1 MTRLLPLSFAALTV
15 AVAGIAN
22 ADKLGL
28 GKASTADKGA
38 TITAKAHSE
47 NSAIRREMPKNDDYQ
62 SIMRRAGGGGSSPS
76 CCPADFDC
84 NGIVD
89 ASDLAT
95 LLGSWG
101 PCSGCQ
107 ADINQDGQ
115 VDASDLATLLGS
127 WGVCV
132 G

>member
-1 MTRLLPLSFAALTV
+1 MNRYVPVTLAAVAV

-28 GKASTADKGA
+28 SKPSFGTDVKARVAANTETK
-38 TITAKAHSE
+38 
-47 NSAIRREMPKNDDYQ
+47 REMPKNDDYQ

-101 PCSGCQ
+101 ACSGCQ

>member
-1 MTRLLPLSFAALTV
+1 MNRYVPVTLAALAI

-28 GKASTADKGA
+28 GKASMAPTA
-38 TITAKAHSE
+38 SE
-47 NSAIRREMPKNDDYQ
+47 SKERVAARSDNKREMPKNDDYQ

-101 PCSGCQ
+101 SCSGCQ

>member
-1 MTRLLPLSFAALTV
+1 MQCLVFVTLVVVAI

-28 GKASTADKGA
+28 GKPSIGTE
-38 TITAKAHSE
+38 AKERVAARTE
-47 NSAIRREMPKNDDYQ
+47 TKREMPKNDDYQ
-62 SIMRRAGGGGSSPS
+62 SIMRRAGGGGSSPA
-76 CCPADFDC
+76 CCPADLDC

-101 PCSGCQ
+101 ACGGCA
-107 ADINQDGQ
+107 ADIDQNGQ
-115 VDASDLATLLGS
+115 VDASDLATMLGS
-127 WGVCV
+127 WGTCV